1 MNVVQE
7 KVNKLNAI
15 LKVEIKSED
24 YQAKVKSTLEKYRKT
39 AKIPGFRPGH
49 VPFGMIQKKYGK
61 TVLADELNKLSND
74 GLYKYIKD
82 ENLEILGNPIPL
94 EENTFKGDLD
104 NPSDF
109 EFSYEIGFSPKFD
122 IPLSSRKSMDYFMVK
137 VDDKL
142 IEKQINDLRRRYGK
156 LESTEEIGETD
167 MVLGLFRELDS
178 NKEPKDGGV
187 EHNSTI
193 SMEFLKDKKAI
204 KSLLGKKVDDAIVL
218 DPKSVSKD
226 AKDMV
231 SMLGLKDEEELKGLS
246 KRFKFTIN
254 EIKRMEM
261 AELNEELYS
270 KLFPSGE
277 VKSEEDLNKK
287 VADDLANMFKQ
298 DSDRLFTQN
307 IYEYLLDKTKINMPE
322 SFLKKWIKISNEKPI
337 DDETLDKEFDGYLKS
352 MKWQLIQG
360 KLFKDNDIQITNEEV
375 MDFTKSLLVSNYAQ
389 YGMPA
394 PDDKELSE
402 TAMRL
407 LKDKEQVNGIYDR
420 ITEKKLSDYFQNNVP
435 MKEKMLSYD
444 EFVKKASKK

>member
-1 MNVVQE
+1 MNVVKE

-15 LKVEIKSED
+15 LKVEIKLED
-24 YQAKVKSTLEKYRKT
+24 YQSKVKSTLEKYRKT
-39 AKIPGFRPGH
+39 AKVPGFRPGH
-49 VPFGMIQKKYGK
+49 VPFGMIQKQYGK

-74 GLYKYIKD
+74 GLYKFIKD
-82 ENLEILGNPIPL
+82 ENIEILGNPIPL

-122 IPLSSRKSMDYFMVK
+122 IPLSSKKSMDYFMVK
-137 VDDKL
+137 VDDQL
-142 IEKQINDLRRRYGK
+142 IQKQINDLRRRYGK
-156 LESTEEIGETD
+156 LESTEEIGDTD

-178 NKEPKDGGV
+178 KKEPKEGGV

-193 SMEFLKDKKAI
+193 SMEFLKDKKAT
-204 KSLLGKKVDDAIVL
+204 KALLGKKVDDAIVL

-226 AKDMV
+226 SKDMV
-231 SMLGLKDEEELKGLS
+231 SMLGLKEEEELKGLS
-246 KRFKFTIN
+246 KQFKFTIN

-261 AELNEELYS
+261 AELNEDLYG
-270 KLFPSGE
+270 KLFPTGE
-277 VKSEEDLNKK
+277 VKSEADLNKK
-287 VADDLANMFKQ
+287 VADDLTNMFKQ

-307 IYEYLLDKTKINMPE
+307 IYEYLMDKTKIAMPE
-322 SFLKKWIKISNEKPI
+322 NFLKKWIKLSNEKPI
-337 DDETLDKEFDGYLKS
+337 DDETLNKEFDGYLKS

-375 MDFTKSLLVSNYAQ
+375 MDFTKSLLVSNYSQ

-394 PDDKELSE
+394 PDDKELTE

-420 ITEKKLSDYFQNNVP
+420 VTEKKLSDYFQANVP
-435 MKEKMLSYD
+435 MKEKKLSYD
-444 EFVKKASKK
+444 DFVKKASKK

>member
-246 KRFKFTIN
+246 KQFKFTIN

>member
-24 YQAKVKSTLEKYRKT
+24 YQSKVKTTLEKYRKT
-39 AKIPGFRPGH
+39 AKVPGFRPGH
-49 VPFGMIQKKYGK
+49 VPFGMIQKQYGK

-74 GLYKYIKD
+74 GLYKFIKD

-122 IPLSSRKSMDYFMVK
+122 IPLSSKKSMDYFKVK
-137 VDDKL
+137 VDDQL

-167 MVLGLFRELDS
+167 MVMGLFRELDS
-178 NKEPKDGGV
+178 KKEPKEEGV

-204 KSLLGKKVDDAIVL
+204 KALLGKKVDDAIVI

-226 AKDMV
+226 TKDMA
-231 SMLGLKDEEELKGLS
+231 SMLGIQEEDLKGLS
-246 KRFKFTIN
+246 KHFKFTIN

-261 AELNEELYS
+261 AELNDELYS
-270 KLFPSGE
+270 KLFPTGE
-277 VKSEEDLNKK
+277 VKTEEDLKTK
-287 VADDLANMFKQ
+287 VSDDLNNMFKQ
-298 DSDRLFTQN
+298 DSDRLFTQT
-307 IYEYLLDKTKINMPE
+307 IYEYLMDKTKLAMPE
-322 SFLKKWIKISNEKPI
+322 GFLKKWIKLSNEKPI

-360 KLFKDNDIQITNEEV
+360 KIFKDNDIQITNEEV

-394 PDDKELSE
+394 PEDKELTE

-420 ITEKKLSDYFQNNVP
+420 ITEKKLSDYFQTNVP
-435 MKEKMLSYD
+435 MKEKKLSYD
-444 EFVKKASKK
+444 DFVKKASKK

>member
-24 YQAKVKSTLEKYRKT
+24 YQSKVKKTLEKYRKD
-39 AKIPGFRPGH
+39 AKVPGFRPGK
-49 VPFGMIQKKYGK
+49 VPFGIIQKQYGK

-74 GLYKYIKD
+74 GLYNYIKE

-122 IPLSSRKSMDYFMVK
+122 IPLSSKKSMDYFMVK
-137 VDDKL
+137 VDDQL

-178 NKEPKDGGV
+178 KKEPKEGGV

-204 KSLLGKKVDDAIVL
+204 KALIGKKVDDAIVI

-231 SMLGLKDEEELKGLS
+231 SMLGLKNEEELNGLS
-246 KRFKFTIN
+246 KHFKFTIN

-261 AELNEELYS
+261 AELNEELYG
-270 KLFPSGE
+270 KLFPTGE
-277 VKSEEDLNKK
+277 VKTEKDLNKK
-287 VADDLANMFKQ
+287 VSDDLSNMFKQ

-307 IYEYLLDKTKINMPE
+307 IYEYLMDKTKISMPE

-394 PDDKELSE
+394 PDDKELTE

-420 ITEKKLSDYFQNNVP
+420 ITEKKLSEYFQANVP
-435 MKEKMLSYD
+435 MKEKKLSYD
-444 EFVKKASKK
+444 DFVKKASKK